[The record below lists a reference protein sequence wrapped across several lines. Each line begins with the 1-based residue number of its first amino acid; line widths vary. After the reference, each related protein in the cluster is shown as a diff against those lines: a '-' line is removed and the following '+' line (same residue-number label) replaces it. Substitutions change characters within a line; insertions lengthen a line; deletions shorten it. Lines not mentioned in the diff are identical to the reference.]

1 MKKNHSSSIMSLI
14 SSRQYNPITR
24 IIKNTKPPTPMT
36 LNVSSSTDNV
46 FAVALD
52 GELELEAEAEDEL
65 SELLAEEPMAFT
77 EEDNSETPESPELE
91 LELELVLELLLGF

>member
-1 MKKNHSSSIMSLI
+1 
-14 SSRQYNPITR
+14 
-24 IIKNTKPPTPMT
+24 MT

-52 GELELEAEAEDEL
+52 GALELEAAFEDGDEL
-65 SELLAEEPMAFT
+65 AELLAEEPMAFT
-77 EEDNSETPESPELE
+77 EEDNSETPESPEPE

>member
-1 MKKNHSSSIMSLI
+1 
-14 SSRQYNPITR
+14 
-24 IIKNTKPPTPMT
+24 MT

-52 GELELEAEAEDEL
+52 GELELEAEEDGDEL
-65 SELLAEEPMAFT
+65 SELLEEEPIAFT
-77 EEDNSETPESPELE
+77 EDDNSETPESPELE